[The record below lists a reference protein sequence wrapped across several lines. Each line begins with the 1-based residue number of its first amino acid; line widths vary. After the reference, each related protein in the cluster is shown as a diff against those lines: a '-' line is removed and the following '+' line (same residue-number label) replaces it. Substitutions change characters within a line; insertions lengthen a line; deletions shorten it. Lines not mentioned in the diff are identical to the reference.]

1 MLLAYQPVG
10 VARSGIP
17 VYICGQDDGAD
28 KEISTMA
35 TSRQSGLAN
44 RLGYSIGRVI
54 RFFLVD
60 SNSLRRW
67 VKRAVLLVL
76 LTAGA
81 VQFLSWFA
89 GAVLSLISFG
99 LILFVLAKGDLSP
112 MAQVSEC
119 MQEREDGYR
128 YGLSGYGYY
137 VNGARIDGDDN

>member
-1 MLLAYQPVG
+1 
-10 VARSGIP
+10 
-17 VYICGQDDGAD
+17 
-28 KEISTMA
+28 MA
-35 TSRQSGLAN
+35 TSRQPGVAN

-60 SNSLRRW
+60 SNSLLRW
-67 VKRAVLLVL
+67 VKRAVLLAL
-76 LTAGA
+76 LTAVA
-81 VQFLSWFA
+81 VQFLSWVA

-119 MQEREDGYR
+119 MREDEGGYR

-137 VNGARIDGDDN
+137 LNGERIDGDGS